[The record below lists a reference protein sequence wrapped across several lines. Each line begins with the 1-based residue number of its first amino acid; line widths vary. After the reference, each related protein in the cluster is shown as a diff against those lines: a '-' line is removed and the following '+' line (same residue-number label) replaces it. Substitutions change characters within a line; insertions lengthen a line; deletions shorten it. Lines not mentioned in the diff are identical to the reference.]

1 MNRGIVACAVAA
13 VVSGA
18 AVAAQMATFSSRLEA
33 VRVDVLVTDNGRI
46 VRGLQPVD
54 FEVLDNGVVQQVD
67 LVSFEQLPLNVILAL
82 DMSASMTGERLD
94 HLRSAGRALLDGL
107 TAQDQA
113 ALLTFSHMMVLP
125 QRLTRDVTLV
135 RQRLDEVTP
144 AGQTALVDGTYGALT
159 LSGSGAGR
167 DLLLVFSDGVDT
179 SSFLTPARVLE
190 SARRSDATVY
200 GVTLR
205 ESGRQPFLRELSM
218 LTGGNVLEIQSTTD
232 LRTTFVGIL
241 DEFRQRYLLSYT
253 PRGVS
258 RDGWHRLQV
267 RLKGRRGTVRARSG
281 YMAGT

>member
-18 AVAAQMATFSSRLEA
+18 AVAAQVATFSSRLEA